1 MGFIKG
7 KVKDF
12 YLLTTDVENIF
23 INEYLPAAPGDYVKV
38 YLYGLLYAQTGADMD
53 ARTFAQQLRLPDETI
68 RQAWEYWESM
78 GAVRRVKGKSGGA
91 DTAVHAA
98 GMQEDIE
105 FRNLRAMMYGNGGME
120 DEDADAADAQ
130 HGGKPGKL
138 ADRLCDSSVKE
149 FIQALES
156 RTGRL
161 FDPQKEL
168 AEILSSA

>member
-12 YLLTTDVENIF
+12 YLLTTDVETIF

-91 DTAVHAA
+91 DTAVPAA

-120 DEDADAADAQ
+120 GSRA
-130 HGGKPGKL
+130 
-138 ADRLCDSSVKE
+138 S
-149 FIQALES
+149 S
-156 RTGRL
+156 RTGSATAASRNL
-161 FDPQKEL
+161 FKHSKAAPED
-168 AEILSSA
+168 SSIRRRSWQRFFRGSMTSVPRRK